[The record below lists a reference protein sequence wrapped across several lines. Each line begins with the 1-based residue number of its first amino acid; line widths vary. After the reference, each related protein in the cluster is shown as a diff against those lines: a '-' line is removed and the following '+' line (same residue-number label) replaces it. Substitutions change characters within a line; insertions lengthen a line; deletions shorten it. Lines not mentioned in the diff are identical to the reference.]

1 MASMNTERA
10 SSSSSST
17 HRLTYE
23 VFLSFRGEDTRNG
36 FTSHLYTA
44 LEQKGICTFI
54 DDEKLERGKSISPT
68 LMKAIKESRFA
79 IVILSKNYAF
89 STWCLEELEEIIG
102 CITKTGMTVLPIFY
116 NVDPSDVRNQ
126 IGTFKQAFDEHEQ
139 LFQENIE
146 KVQKWRAVL
155 KEVAN
160 TSGWHLPKS
169 TETKVIQEIVQEIV
183 NKLSSTYIVDTKGLI
198 GINSRSEELKPILDL
213 ESNNVRIIGIWG
225 MGGMGKTTLARVV
238 YAMISNQFEACSFIA
253 NVREDFENKGLLWLQ
268 QQILKEL
275 LMCND
280 MNIPDVDSG
289 ILMIKKRLRYK
300 KILLVLDDVNK
311 LDQLNKLAR
320 ENDWFGPGSR
330 IIITT
335 RDEHLLR
342 IRKVDVIYEAKGL
355 NDVEAFHLFNLK
367 AFGDEHPIADY
378 LELAKAFVRYANGLP
393 LAIEIFGSF
402 LFSKS
407 KDEWKSALDR
417 LKEYPERE
425 ILNVLRIS
433 YDGLQETE
441 KEIFLNI
448 SCFFNH
454 MNQETIIEILDYLE
468 LYPKI
473 GLRVLIDK
481 SLIKLQENQLWMH
494 DLLQDMGKDIVHQ
507 ECREDPGKRSRLWLY
522 KDIDDVLTKNTGT
535 KEIQG
540 IVLELY
546 GQQEM
551 VKWNPEAF
559 SKMQYLK
566 FLKIDSVHLMHD
578 LKHLPN
584 SLRFLDWSGYSSKS
598 LPSSFQSNKL
608 VKLRLKNSY
617 IERLWKGAKSFGR
630 LKFIELNGS
639 QKLIETPDFTEAL
652 GLEKLN
658 LEDCINL
665 CEIHPS
671 ISVHK
676 NLTILN
682 LKGCKNL
689 KRLPSKFEMKSLEI
703 LILSGCTKVKRIP
716 EFGENMERV
725 LNLYLDGTAITKLPT
740 SIGNLTSLA
749 SLDLKDCKNL
759 MSLPSAFFNMK
770 TLENVNLSGCSKLC
784 KLLENLGT
792 VESVENVDLSGT
804 ATRLMPNSNAPFQ
817 TLKKLFFSGFKVR
830 SPDPMSLLSTSLSGL
845 CSLTNLDLSYCNL
858 KAIPND
864 VACLFFLKELN
875 LSGNNFSC
883 LPESISQLS
892 NLSFLGVENCK
903 NLRLLP
909 KPPLNICYI
918 WGNGCTSLEIVPNL
932 LKLNSLGN
940 RALLLSNCS
949 KLVDKQRFIHL
960 FFAVIRK
967 HLQGH
972 FLLENRFDIVIPG
985 SEIPKWFRHQSI
997 GNKVS
1002 IQEPYSLLCNEWM
1015 GIAVCV
1021 VFCSV
1026 PCHQIHENCSLT
1038 CWLIANGKQMDLGPN
1053 NRYIVGLSDHIWLI
1067 YLLPQYY
1074 KEKDIKSVWECDAN
1088 GFSQIGV
1095 RIDNIGCK
1103 GLEVKKCG
1111 LRLVYK
1117 KDIEDLNQTMT
1128 QRHHNFDNL
1137 MATVE
1142 GYKAKR
1148 TRDDY
1153 DEAGSFNDEPP
1164 QKGLVTLTVRSQVS
1178 TKTVVKS

>member
-1 MASMNTERA
+1 MASMNNERA

-44 LEQKGICTFI
+44 LDQKGIYTFI

-68 LMKAIKESRFA
+68 LMKAIKESRVA
-79 IVILSKNYAF
+79 IVIFSKNYAS

-116 NVDPSDVRNQ
+116 YVDPSDIRKL

-139 LFQENIE
+139 RFKENIE
-146 KVQKWRAVL
+146 KVQKWRAIL
-155 KEVAN
+155 KEAAN

-198 GINSRSEELKPILDL
+198 GINCRGEELKPLLDL
-213 ESNNVRIIGIWG
+213 ESNDVRIIGIWG

-238 YAMISNQFEACSFIA
+238 YGMISNQFEACSFIA
-253 NVREDFENKGLLWLQ
+253 NVREDSEKKSLLWLQ
-268 QQILKEL
+268 QKLLEEL
-275 LMCND
+275 LMGSD

-289 ILMIKKRLRYK
+289 ILMIKMWLRYK

-342 IRKVDVIYEAKGL
+342 TRKVDVIYEAKGL
-355 NDVEAFHLFNLK
+355 NDVEAFHLFYLK

-378 LELAKAFVRYANGLP
+378 LELSKAFVHYANGLP
-393 LAIEIFGSF
+393 LAIEILGSF
-402 LFSKS
+402 LFDKS

-417 LKEYPERE
+417 VKEYPERE
-425 ILNVLRIS
+425 ILNVLQIS
-433 YDGLQETE
+433 YDGLQEAE

-454 MNQETIIEILDYLE
+454 MNEETIIEILDILE

-473 GLRVLIDK
+473 GLRVLNDK

-507 ECREDPGKRSRLWLY
+507 ECREDPGKRSRLWLN

-535 KEIQG
+535 KKIQD

-546 GQQEM
+546 EQQEM
-551 VKWNPEAF
+551 VNWNPEAF
-559 SKMQYLK
+559 SDMQYLK
-566 FLKIDSVHLMHD
+566 LLKVNGVHLMYD
-578 LKHLPN
+578 LNYLPN
-584 SLRFLDWSGYSSKS
+584 RLRFLDWSGYSSKS

-608 VKLRLKNSY
+608 VKLCLRNSY

-639 QKLIETPDFTEAL
+639 QKLIETPDITKAL
-652 GLEKLN
+652 VLEKLD
-658 LEDCINL
+658 LEGCINL

-671 ISVHK
+671 ISIHK
-676 NLTILN
+676 NLTFLN

-689 KRLPSKFEMKSLEI
+689 RRLPSKFEMESLEI
-703 LILSGCTKVKRIP
+703 LILSNCSKVKRIP

-725 LNLYLDGTAITKLPT
+725 LKLYLDGTAITKLPT
-740 SIGNLTSLA
+740 SIGNLTGLISLG
-749 SLDLKDCKNL
+749 LRDCKNL
-759 MSLPSAFFNMK
+759 TSLPSTFFNMK

-792 VESVENVDLSGT
+792 VESVENDDVSGI
-804 ATRLMPNSNAPFQ
+804 AARLLPYSNSPFQ
-817 TLKKLFFSGFKVR
+817 NLKKLVFGGFKVR
-830 SPDPMSLLSTSLSGL
+830 SPDPMSLLSTSLLSL

-858 KAIPND
+858 KAIPSD
-864 VACLFFLKELN
+864 VGCLFSLRILN
-875 LSGNNFSC
+875 ISGNNFGC
-883 LPESISQLS
+883 LPENIAQLS
-892 NLSFLGVENCK
+892 NLKFLRVENCK

-909 KPPLNICYI
+909 KPLNICSA
-918 WGNGCTSLEIVPNL
+918 WSWNPCCTSLELVPDL
-932 LKLNSLGN
+932 SKLNSLYG
-940 RALLLSNCS
+940 LVLCLTNCN
-949 KLVDKQRFIHL
+949 KLDDKQGFIDM

-967 HLQGH
+967 HLQVSLSLSLSPQ
-972 FLLENRFDIVIPG
+972 FQTTRLDIVILG

-997 GNKVS
+997 RAEVS
-1002 IQEPYSLLCNEWM
+1002 IQEPYSLLCNELR
-1015 GIAVCV
+1015 GIVVCV
-1021 VFCSV
+1021 VFSSL
-1026 PCHQIHENCSLT
+1026 PRHQIHKYYRL
-1038 CWLIANGKQMDLGPN
+1038 WVLLISKGMTKGFVSATDE
-1053 NRYIVGLSDHIWLI
+1053 IVPLSDHIWLI
-1067 YLLPQYY
+1067 SLHTM
-1074 KEKDIKSVWECDAN
+1074 WECDAN
-1088 GFSQIGV
+1088 GFTQIRA
-1095 RIDNIGCK
+1095 RIQILHCG

-1117 KDIEDLNQTMT
+1117 KDIEDLNRTMT

-1137 MATVE
+1137 MVAAE
-1142 GYKAKR
+1142 GYRAKR
-1148 TRDDY
+1148 T
-1153 DEAGSFNDEPP
+1153 
-1164 QKGLVTLTVRSQVS
+1164 
-1178 TKTVVKS
+1178 